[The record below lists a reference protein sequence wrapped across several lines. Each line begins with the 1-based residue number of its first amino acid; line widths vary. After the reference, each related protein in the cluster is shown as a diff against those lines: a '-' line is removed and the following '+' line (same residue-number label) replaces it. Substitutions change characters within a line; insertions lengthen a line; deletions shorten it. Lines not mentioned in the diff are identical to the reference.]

1 MARMI
6 PRWAHDDAP
15 ASERRVFEE
24 IERDPAA
31 STWTVLHALGLAQR
45 PTGPYGEIDFVV
57 IAPGEGIV
65 CLEVKGGRVSCENG
79 IWQTENR
86 HGKVSRLKKS
96 PFMQA
101 KENMFALRDAIRKHF
116 GDRSAEFPCPM
127 AYAVVFP
134 DVTCPPL
141 PLSPEVDRAEVID
154 RDNLLKS
161 ISDSVVRCARHT
173 RRKSNHREPVESTP
187 GTVKKLLQF
196 LRPDFDVV
204 VTKQTRIGRLED
216 KQVRLTEEQFLELDK
231 LEDNDRCLLTGGAG
245 TGKTLLAAEYARREA
260 RKGAR
265 VLFVCFNQLL
275 GGWIRRLADTTEV
288 TAGNWH
294 SITSSF
300 ARRSSLKDE
309 FGEQDQKIRESG
321 SDDLNE
327 PWKCGGDPAR
337 MPEAGLDE
345 TYAYYGILGLEEQGV
360 LFDVLVVDEAQDLLW
375 SPHVCGFLDAAL
387 RDGLTGGRWA
397 IFGDFNR
404 QAIRPNVE
412 PVDSH
417 AILSDYQVVPA
428 KSKLFQNCRNSRSI
442 AEATAV
448 VTGVETGSV
457 KQESAADELKVEHRY
472 YKKIDLALARE
483 MERLVKDGTPVED
496 IVVLSPYSLEKSG
509 LAGIERIAGHPLREA
524 EPGADVEPGSLRVS
538 TVGRFKGL
546 ESKVVIMVNVDAMDG
561 ARSESRLYVGM
572 TRARALL
579 ILLITDTSQA
589 RRVWE
594 PRFQEMAR
602 RAASSTG
609 GRPGR
614 TA

>member
-6 PRWAHDDAP
+6 PRWTTDDAP
-15 ASERRVFEE
+15 ASERRVFEK

-31 STWTVLHALGLAQR
+31 SNWTVLHALGLAQR

-79 IWQTENR
+79 IWRTEN
-86 HGKVSRLKKS
+86 HLGGVSQLKKS

-101 KENMFALRDAIRKHF
+101 RDNMFALRDAIRKRF
-116 GDRSAEFPCPM
+116 GDRAAESQCPM
-127 AYAVVFP
+127 GYAVVFP

-141 PLSPEVDRAEVID
+141 PLSPEVHRAEVID
-154 RDNLLKS
+154 GDDLSES
-161 ISDSVVRCARHT
+161 ISDSVVRCARYT
-173 RRKSNHREPVESTP
+173 RRQLGRRGPTGPTSQ
-187 GTVKKLLQF
+187 TVKSLRGF
-196 LRPDFDVV
+196 LRPDFETV
-204 VTKQTRIGRLED
+204 VTKQTRMGRLVD
-216 KQVRLTEEQFLELDK
+216 RQVRLTEEQFNRLDE

-275 GGWIRRLADTTEV
+275 GGWIRRLADTTGV

-294 SITSSF
+294 SIASSF
-300 ARRSSLKDE
+300 ARRSSFKDE
-309 FGEQDQKIRESG
+309 FEDQDRKIRESG
-321 SDDLNE
+321 ADDLNE
-327 PWKCGGDPAR
+327 PWKHGGDSAR
-337 MPEAGLDE
+337 MPLAGLDE
-345 TYAYYGILGLEEQGV
+345 TYAYYGMLGLEAQGV

-387 RDGLTGGRWA
+387 RDGLARGRWV

-404 QAIRPNVE
+404 QAIRPKVK
-412 PVDSH
+412 PVDPH

-428 KSKLFQNCRNSRSI
+428 KSKLLQNCRNSRSI

-448 VTGVETGSV
+448 VTGIETGSV

-472 YKKIDLALARE
+472 YKKVDLALDRE
-483 MERLVKDGTPVED
+483 VERLVKDGTPVED
-496 IVVLSPYSLEKSG
+496 IVVLSPYSLAKSG

-524 EPGADVEPGSLRVS
+524 EPGVDLEPGSLRVS
-538 TVGRFKGL
+538 TIGRFKGL
-546 ESKVVIMVNVDAMDG
+546 ESRIVILVNVDEL
-561 ARSESRLYVGM
+561 SESRLYVGM

-579 ILLITDTSQA
+579 ILLIADTSQA
-589 RRVWE
+589 RHVWE
-594 PRFQEMAR
+594 PHFQEMAR
-602 RAASSTG
+602 RAASPTG
-609 GRPGR
+609 GSPGL